1 MISRVEYWRVKPGP
15 NLSVSEWSVFCHGV
29 HTQTVWPS
37 LAHRSLL
44 LLTTGEAGI
53 DCEQFTVFQSNK
65 KRGPWSVWT
74 AEFPST
80 CYEKYWL
87 YSSTSPHLSLIQIEI
102 FHGPCCSI
110 NPVEA
115 VQEETN
121 KQHSAKFGTF
131 DELNKAEQI
140 LSKGNKNKPAS

>member
-1 MISRVEYWRVKPGP
+1 M
-15 NLSVSEWSVFCHGV
+15 
-29 HTQTVWPS
+29 WPS
-37 LAHRSLL
+37 RAHRSLL

-65 KRGPWSVWT
+65 KRGPWSVWS
-74 AEFPST
+74 AEFHPALVMRNIDHS
-80 CYEKYWL
+80 
-87 YSSTSPHLSLIQIEI
+87 SSTSPHLSLIQIEI
-102 FHGPCCSI
+102 FHGPCFRI

-115 VQEETN
+115 VEKDTN

-131 DELNKAEQI
+131 DELNKDEQM